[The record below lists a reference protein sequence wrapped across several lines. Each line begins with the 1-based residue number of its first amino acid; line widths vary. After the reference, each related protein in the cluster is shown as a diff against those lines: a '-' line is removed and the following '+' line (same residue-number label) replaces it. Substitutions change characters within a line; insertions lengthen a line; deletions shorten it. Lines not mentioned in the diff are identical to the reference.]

1 MTTPWPT
8 NGSFTPSSSPLF
20 MMIPYP
26 SSSPSGAP
34 NATFVELPVDATAT
48 IVAGTA
54 IGALGIGGLFVAAQ
68 YLKPQR
74 NERRRAEDEGK
85 DEEEKDKEEDETTA
99 GIRLGEGLSY
109 VCVATADLEEVVR
122 LLTVFQKRF
131 HVLAADTLSRIE

>member
-1 MTTPWPT
+1 
-8 NGSFTPSSSPLF
+8 

-74 NERRRAEDEGK
+74 NERRRAEDE
-85 DEEEKDKEEDETTA
+85 EEKDKEEDETTV

-131 HVLAADTLSRIE
+131 HVLAATPLSRIE

>member
-1 MTTPWPT
+1 
-8 NGSFTPSSSPLF
+8 

-54 IGALGIGGLFVAAQ
+54 IGALGIGGIFVAAQ

-74 NERRRAEDEGK
+74 KERRRAEDKGKDEGK
-85 DEEEKDKEEDETTA
+85 DEEKDKEEPETTV

-109 VCVATADLEEVVR
+109 VCVATADLEDVVR
-122 LLTVFQKRF
+122 LLTAFQKRF
-131 HVLAADTLSRIE
+131 HVLAAAPL

>member
-1 MTTPWPT
+1 
-8 NGSFTPSSSPLF
+8 
-20 MMIPYP
+20 MIPYP

-74 NERRRAEDEGK
+74 KERRRAEDKGEDEG
-85 DEEEKDKEEDETTA
+85 EEEKEKDKEEVETA
-99 GIRLGEGLSY
+99 VGIRLGEGLSY
-109 VCVATADLEEVVR
+109 VCVATADLEDVVR
-122 LLTVFQKRF
+122 LLTAFQKRF
-131 HVLAADTLSRIE
+131 HVLAATPLSRVE